1 MGESCGETCLLLCL
15 PIGFTKGGAWVG
27 EKQTRNVCLVVQS
40 VVCDGSSHLSL
51 AREPSE
57 SSALVNNTLGEY
69 IPNGEC
75 EEVL

>member
-1 MGESCGETCLLLCL
+1 MR
-15 PIGFTKGGAWVG
+15 

-51 AREPSE
+51 ARE

-69 IPNGEC
+69 IPNGE
-75 EEVL
+75 